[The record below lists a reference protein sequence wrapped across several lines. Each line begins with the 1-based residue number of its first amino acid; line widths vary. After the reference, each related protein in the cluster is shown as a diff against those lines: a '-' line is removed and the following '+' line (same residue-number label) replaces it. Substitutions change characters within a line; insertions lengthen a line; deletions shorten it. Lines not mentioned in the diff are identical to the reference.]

1 MVDARERLRLVP
13 EATDCRPVVDQM
25 RADQLCD
32 DERVQPIV
40 PREVGLVVVS
50 PAELLDRATPGDD
63 GIALAQMPPAVLGI
77 G

>member
-1 MVDARERLRLVP
+1 MLQHQVGARSIEHCVEASQEHGVVDAREDLRLVP

-40 PREVGLVVVS
+40 PREVRLVVVS
-50 PAELLDRATPGDD
+50 PAEPL
-63 GIALAQMPPAVLGI
+63 
-77 G
+77 